1 MWSQRAARANGC
13 KFPALSAKIEGGHTM
28 QRLMLI
34 ALLSLLSLGVAGA
47 DIGAVQRAAG
57 KADETDSRLITVSEM
72 GRLRLGMTLDQARAV
87 LPAASFARTSDGD
100 GAALVQIA
108 LGRDDSLIVWAEE
121 NDPAASIDWSKKI
134 ITIETFS
141 GTFQTREGVHPGS
154 LVNDVIKFFGPVR
167 EIVES
172 EIEARQYVT
181 FERQHRALT
190 FRLDDT
196 GIFSPGSRRTTHFAP
211 TAKILSIAISSL
223 P

>member
-1 MWSQRAARANGC
+1 M
-13 KFPALSAKIEGGHTM
+13 P
-28 QRLMLI
+28 RLMLI
-34 ALLSLLSLGVAGA
+34 AFLGLLLLGVAGA
-47 DIGAVQRAAG
+47 DIGALQRAG
-57 KADETDSRLITVSEM
+57 RADETDSHLITLSEM
-72 GRLRLGMTLDQARAV
+72 GRVRLDMTLDQARTA

-100 GAALVQIA
+100 GAALVQVA
-108 LGRDDSLIVWAEE
+108 LGRDDSLIVWAQE
-121 NDPAASIDWSKKI
+121 NDPATSIDWSKKI
-134 ITIETFS
+134 VTIETFS
-141 GTFQTREGVHPGS
+141 GTFHTREGVHPGS
-154 LVNDVIKFFGPVR
+154 LVTDVIKLFGPVR

-211 TAKILSIAISSL
+211 TSKILSIAISSL